1 MRDVK
6 RFFKSLYR
14 GMTNIQNVSVTAYTI
29 VLAEDHDDLFCVVT
43 VKR

>member
-14 GMTNIQNVSVTAYTI
+14 GDCNIQNVTVTAYTT
-29 VLAEDHDDLFCVVT
+29 VLAEDHDDLFFVVT